1 MSRNVSYPVRL
12 GFRRTSIVIIPSVL
26 RLVQFVHSRI
36 SNSASQQLSLRFLP
50 SIVQIILWGSHKL
63 LKFFKILTLVNQDND
78 KTALQA
84 VSHGSSVHD
93 IVYMLFNGL

>member
-1 MSRNVSYPVRL
+1 MLLHDLTLS
-12 GFRRTSIVIIPSVL
+12 TSALHDLPYKRKKTRSGCRAFKTSTVTK
-26 RLVQFVHSRI
+26 
-36 SNSASQQLSLRFLP
+36 LSLRFLP

>member
-36 SNSASQQLSLRFLP
+36 SNSASQQVLPFFLS
-50 SIVQIILWGSHKL
+50 
-63 LKFFKILTLVNQDND
+63 
-78 KTALQA
+78 
-84 VSHGSSVHD
+84 
-93 IVYMLFNGL
+93 M